1 MEEETKILVK
11 RTKEEQKKEIL
22 KGTILISLFFLS
34 LLGITTI
41 FSVFNLLASCNG
53 IYSCILKG
61 IGVIGATL
69 LYIMAVIFVAYILSI
84 SMTSKYKEIK
94 KELKSKK

>member
-11 RTKEEQKKEIL
+11 RTKEEQEKEIL

-34 LLGITTI
+34 LLGIITI
-41 FSVFNLLASCNG
+41 YSTLNLLVSCNG

-61 IGVIGATL
+61 IWVIGATL
-69 LYIMAVIFVAYILSI
+69 LYILAVISVAYIFSI
-84 SMTSKYKEIK
+84 TMISKYKEIK

>member
-11 RTKEEQKKEIL
+11 RTKEEQEKEIL

-34 LLGITTI
+34 LLGIITI
-41 FSVFNLLASCNG
+41 YSTLNLLVSCNG

-69 LYIMAVIFVAYILSI
+69 LYILAVISVAYIFSI
-84 SMTSKYKEIK
+84 TMISKYKEIK